1 MSCMKKKWKPKFY
14 IHRHPDDPPFRRR
27 KIKESLTFRR
37 LKKKKSL
44 TKKKYQKD
52 LVKYIV
58 QIIACVFL
66 LGIVFVAIYKS
77 VF

>member
-14 IHRHPDDPPFRRR
+14 THRHPDDPPFRRV
-27 KIKESLTFRR
+27 KI
-37 LKKKKSL
+37 KKSL

-52 LVKYIV
+52 LVKYII
-58 QIIACVFL
+58 QIIASVFL
-66 LGIVFVAIYKS
+66 LGIVFVALFKY

>member
-1 MSCMKKKWKPKFY
+1 MKKWKPKIY
-14 IHRHPDDPPFRRR
+14 QPH
-27 KIKESLTFRR
+27 FRR
-37 LKKKKSL
+37 LKKRKSL

>member
-1 MSCMKKKWKPKFY
+1 MKKWKPKIY
-14 IHRHPDDPPFRRR
+14 QPH
-27 KIKESLTFRR
+27 FRR
-37 LKKKKSL
+37 LKKRKSL
-44 TKKKYQKD
+44 TKKKHQKD

>member
-1 MSCMKKKWKPKFY
+1 M
-14 IHRHPDDPPFRRR
+14 
-27 KIKESLTFRR
+27 
-37 LKKKKSL
+37 KKKKSL
-44 TKKKYQKD
+44 TIKKYQKD

>member
-1 MSCMKKKWKPKFY
+1 MSCMRKWKPKFY
-14 IHRHPDDPPFRRR
+14 IHRHP
-27 KIKESLTFRR
+27 FRR
-37 LKKKKSL
+37 LKIKESL

-52 LVKYIV
+52 IARSFKYII
-58 QIIACVFL
+58 QIVACVFL

>member
-1 MSCMKKKWKPKFY
+1 MNCMKKWKPKF
-14 IHRHPDDPPFRRR
+14 HQPH
-27 KIKESLTFRR
+27 FRR
-37 LKKKKSL
+37 LKKRKPL

-58 QIIACVFL
+58 QIIACFFL

>member
-1 MSCMKKKWKPKFY
+1 MKKKWKPKFY
-14 IHRHPDDPPFRRR
+14 THRHPDDPPFRRV
-27 KIKESLTFRR
+27 KIKE
-37 LKKKKSL
+37 SL
-44 TKKKYQKD
+44 TKKKYQKNIARSF
-52 LVKYIV
+52 KYII

>member
-1 MSCMKKKWKPKFY
+1 MSCMKKWNPKFY
-14 IHRHPDDPPFRRR
+14 IHRHPFRRP
-27 KIKESLTFRR
+27 
-37 LKKKKSL
+37 KKKKSL

-52 LVKYIV
+52 LVKYII

>member
-1 MSCMKKKWKPKFY
+1 MKKKWKPKFY
-14 IHRHPDDPPFRRR
+14 IHRHPDDPPFRRL
-27 KIKESLTFRR
+27 KIKE
-37 LKKKKSL
+37 SL

-52 LVKYIV
+52 IARSFKYIV
-58 QIIACVFL
+58 QIVACVFL

>member
-1 MSCMKKKWKPKFY
+1 MKKWNPKFY
-14 IHRHPDDPPFRRR
+14 IHRHP
-27 KIKESLTFRR
+27 FRR